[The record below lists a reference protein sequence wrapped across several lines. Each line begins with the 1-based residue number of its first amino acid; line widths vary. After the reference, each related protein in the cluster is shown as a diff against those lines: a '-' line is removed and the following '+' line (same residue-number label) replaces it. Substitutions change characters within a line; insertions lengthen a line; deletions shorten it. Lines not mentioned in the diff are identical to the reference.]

1 MSKKIISFSVIT
13 LIMVFISSSGYCTD
27 WLYFIESGAGD
38 KHYIDL
44 DSLKRSPESIVS
56 FKRKIESG
64 NSSKLSY
71 VINDID
77 MDCKKEKIRMLSEKA
92 FGPEGLTKTTK
103 ITSDWHAINPDGID
117 ESLYEL
123 TCSLKKN
130 RKQ

>member
-1 MSKKIISFSVIT
+1 MTKKISLFSVIT
-13 LIMVFISSSGYCTD
+13 ILLVFISSSGYCTD

-64 NSSKLSY
+64 NPSKLSY

-77 MDCKKEKIRMLSEKA
+77 VDCKKEKIRMLSEKVY
-92 FGPEGLTKTTK
+92 GPDGLTKTTK
-103 ITSDWHAINPDGID
+103 ITSDWNAINPEGID

-130 RKQ
+130 RNQ

>member
-1 MSKKIISFSVIT
+1 MSKKIHVVWGIT
-13 LIMVFISSSGYCTD
+13 LILIFISSSGYCTD

-56 FKRKIESG
+56 FKRKIETG

-77 MDCKKEKIRMLSEKA
+77 VDCKKEKIRMLSEKVY
-92 FGPEGLTKTTK
+92 GPDGLTKTTK
-103 ITSDWHAINPDGID
+103 ITSTWNAINPDGID

-130 RKQ
+130 SKQ